1 MANSR
6 LKQGTRRHS
15 TKRKEKAAKNL
26 SNQVK
31 VDDSNAAAAA
41 LSSEVAV
48 SQDGQEV

>member
-31 VDDSNAAAAA
+31 VDDSNAAAA